1 LIASPASPGGAELID
16 GCSLCGYLYDPAVG
30 DPAHGIAPGTR
41 FEDLPPE
48 WRCPRCGAD
57 KDEFMT
63 VPRPA

>member
-1 LIASPASPGGAELID
+1 LID
-16 GCSLCGYLYDPAVG
+16 GCSLCGYLYDPAAG

-48 WRCPRCGAD
+48 WKCPRCGAD
-57 KDEFMT
+57 KDEFMA